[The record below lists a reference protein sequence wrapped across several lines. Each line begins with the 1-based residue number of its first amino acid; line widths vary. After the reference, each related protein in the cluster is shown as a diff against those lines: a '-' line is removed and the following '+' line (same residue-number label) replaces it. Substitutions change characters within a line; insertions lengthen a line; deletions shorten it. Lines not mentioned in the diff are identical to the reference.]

1 MPDDLADI
9 MKIGPE
15 SHHLLIGQLRNHLFV
30 KLGGEM
36 DTIPDGDPDDGGHQQ
51 KVNGKLRDGKI
62 QILFEM
68 PDTVEIG
75 YSKKRQCKNRKKQL
89 KNGIGGEAHLPH
101 GNNRVT
107 GPKEIECRETYIA
120 AYSKSN
126 PQKPRAN
133 HRA

>member
-1 MPDDLADI
+1 MLLTSIGSAELAQHQGTEQQLPSNVGKYMPDDLADI

-89 KNGIGGEAHLPH
+89 KNRSEEHTSELQ
-101 GNNRVT
+101 
-107 GPKEIECRETYIA
+107 
-120 AYSKSN
+120 SL
-126 PQKPRAN
+126 
-133 HRA
+133 